1 MSCTRLL
8 ATVTILCSLL
18 LTAVWAFGDVTT
30 KQNADSQM
38 MGAMDAGGIMTSG
51 GMMTTKLGGN
61 MTMVGSKNITSSINL
76 MNIRI
81 QAIESKVNVS
91 LNEAITAAEGIGN
104 NSHAAAAYLGEEN
117 GYLVYNIMVI
127 DPSMNFSKVIVDP
140 GNGHMLFSK
149 QLTNEDMIKD
159 EMERHHK
166 MMSMM
171 MGGPQQG
178 RGMMMGPGMM
188 GQGPGQGMMIGE
200 GHDMMRGPQQGRG
213 MMMGSMTAQAQQTD
227 NITSSNATSVLP
239 TTNATTNATSPAAV
253 VSTSEPN
260 ATTTVSMA
268 QGSQF
273 PNNPEFYVPAEVTV
287 KAGQTVTWKNDD
299 TAIHTATSGQDVI
312 PDGKFNTG
320 YVPPTQSSKPII
332 MPTQP
337 GEYPYFCTLHPWM
350 IGTVTVE

>member
-178 RGMMMGPGMM
+178 RGMMMG
-188 GQGPGQGMMIGE
+188 
-200 GHDMMRGPQQGRG
+200 
-213 MMMGSMTAQAQQTD
+213 SMTAQAQQTD